1 MEQNKNAAD
10 TLQPTENNTQKVK
23 NAKNSKKPSKKSEKS
38 AEKKKSGEKFNF
50 KYLTG
55 LLFAKMM
62 RGGASELRANAEEVN
77 KLNVF
82 PVPDGDTGDNMSMTI
97 DSGIAALNDSE
108 SDDLAEVLQVISRGM
123 LLGARGNSGVILSQF
138 FAGIAKGFA
147 NSKKANAKTLGAA
160 LKHGVEQAYT
170 SVMTPTE
177 GTILTVMREAV
188 DYAVSRITPE
198 STIRTLFS
206 DLAGEMNASLARTP
220 DLLPALK
227 EAGVVD
233 SGGAGL
239 FYIIDGLNRVLGGEE
254 VPELEIPLEQPKH
267 TSAVTSG
274 SFGPDSEMTYGY
286 CTELLLQ
293 LQRKKTDIDTF
304 DVEPLKA
311 FLASIG
317 DSVVAFKT
325 ESIVKVH
332 VHTKTPEKVLEYCRG
347 YGEFLTVKIENMS
360 VQHNDN
366 VLNEEKTETVEKK
379 EKKLNG
385 TVAVSNGHGIEKLFR
400 ELGVDEIV
408 LGGQTSNPS
417 TSDFIE
423 AFKKI
428 SAENI
433 FILPNNGNIV
443 MAATQAAEIYTDA
456 KVHVIKTK
464 STGAGYVALTVMDPE
479 ESDPAVIVATA
490 EEAISKIT
498 SSCISPAVRDAEMNG
513 VHIKEGEIIAIID
526 KEIVLSAPDVIS
538 ASKGLIDKLLSGGDV
553 FMLTVFRGDSATDED
568 VDSLKSYIEES
579 YPDVETYFIDSGM
592 SIYPFGFVSE

>member
-1 MEQNKNAAD
+1 
-10 TLQPTENNTQKVK
+10 
-23 NAKNSKKPSKKSEKS
+23 
-38 AEKKKSGEKFNF
+38 
-50 KYLTG
+50 
-55 LLFAKMM
+55 
-62 RGGASELRANAEEVN
+62 
-77 KLNVF
+77 
-82 PVPDGDTGDNMSMTI
+82 
-97 DSGIAALNDSE
+97 
-108 SDDLAEVLQVISRGM
+108 M

-286 CTELLLQ
+286 CTEILLQ
-293 LQRKKTDIDTF
+293 LQRKKTDIDAF

-332 VHTKTPEKVLEYCRG
+332 VHTKTPEKVLEYCRC

-360 VQHNDN
+360 VQHNDS
-366 VLNEEKTETVEKK
+366 VLSEERTETVEKK

-385 TVAVSNGHGIEKLFR
+385 IVAVSNGHGIEELFR

-408 LGGQTSNPS
+408 VGGQTSNPS

-513 VHIKEGEIIAIID
+513 VHIKEGEIIGIID

-538 ASKGLIDKLLSGGDV
+538 ASKGLVDKLLSGGDV

-568 VDSLKSYIEES
+568 VDTLKSYIEES